1 MSSNIVVTAIG
12 HDRVLSEEFKG
23 QISKFL
29 GELEDVQI
37 GSEVELSAR
46 AQDYFLSTSR
56 SVLDLRKQ
64 LECLETGDVD
74 IVVQKNSKF
83 RKEKGLV
90 VFDMDSTLI
99 YQEVIELIAAY
110 AQVEDKVAEIT
121 ERAMNNE
128 LDFKQSL
135 AERVGLLKGIK
146 TATLYDEIKQKLRVT
161 QGVPEL
167 CRGLKKTGCKLAV
180 LSGGFTPFANH
191 MKDVLEL
198 DFARANVLATET
210 DCNQPEVEVLSGH
223 TIGDVVDGECKAQT
237 LLELAKEY
245 QVPVELTVMVG
256 DGGNDLPAMGVA
268 GFGIAWNAKPRVQQA
283 APSKLNTKSLKD
295 AFYVFGYTDAEIATL
310 LA

>member
-1 MSSNIVVTAIG
+1 MTSQIVVTVIG
-12 HDRVLSEEFKG
+12 HGVRLSEELK
-23 QISKFL
+23 QKITTFL
-29 GELEDVQI
+29 SGLEDVKI
-37 GSEVELSAR
+37 DSEAVLSAR

-56 SVLDLRKQ
+56 SVASLRELVGSLDA
-64 LECLETGDVD
+64 GDVD
-74 IVVQKNSKF
+74 IVVQENSKF

-110 AQVEDKVAEIT
+110 AQVEEKVAEIT

-128 LDFKQSL
+128 LDFTQSL

-191 MKDVLEL
+191 MKEALEL
-198 DFARANVLATET
+198 DFARANVLATEN
-210 DCNQPEVEVLSGH
+210 DPAQAGVEVLSGY
-223 TIGDVVDGECKAQT
+223 TVGDVVDGECKAET
-237 LLELAKEY
+237 LLQLAREY
-245 QVPVELTVMVG
+245 SVPVEATVMVG

-268 GFGIAWNAKPRVQQA
+268 GFGIAWNAKAKVQQA
-283 APSKLNTKSLKD
+283 APAKLNTKSLQD
-295 AFYVFGYTDAEIATL
+295 AFYMFGYTDAEISEL